1 MHSKYIIVGSSHA
14 ALEAATA
21 IRLIDAEGALTLLT
35 RDAHLPYSP
44 TILPYLVSGRA
55 RPDKV
60 VLRGQDYFRDNAI
73 AYVPGAA
80 AVSLDP
86 AQSSLRLE
94 SGETWRYDRL
104 LIATGAAPALPPV
117 RGLNDVPFHVLRSMD
132 DAVDLR
138 QAIGQAR
145 SAIVLGAGLIGM
157 HAAENMAKAGVA
169 VSVVELQPHVLSGYF
184 EPRASA
190 IIERSFARNGV
201 RLLLGQSL
209 ASVERRGEGCLATL
223 ADGKTI
229 AADLLLVCTGV
240 KPNIGF
246 LDGSGLEVD
255 SGILVDDWMRSSL
268 PNIWAAGDVAQ
279 ARGFWGGKVVNGILP
294 NAVEQGRIA
303 GLGMV
308 GDSGVKPFPGAVPLN
323 TYSFFGQQAI
333 SVGRGRGRSGD
344 GCQIEIEESGDE
356 AVYRRIV
363 LEDGRLAGIATIN
376 DFVDAGIMW
385 QLILRR
391 TDLSPVKAAFI
402 ADPRRVG
409 RQLMSQIWR

>member
-1 MHSKYIIVGSSHA
+1 MNSKYIIVGSSHA

-21 IRLIDAEGALTLLT
+21 IRLIDADGALTLLT

-60 VLRGQDYFRDNAI
+60 VLRGPDYFRDNAI
-73 AYVPGAA
+73 AFISGAA
-80 AVSLDP
+80 VVSVDP

-104 LIATGAAPALPPV
+104 LIATGAAPALPPI

-169 VSVVELQPHVLSGYF
+169 VTVVELQPHVLSGYF
-184 EPRASA
+184 EPKASA
-190 IIERSFARNGV
+190 IIERTFARNGV

-209 ASVERRGEGCLATL
+209 SSVERQGEGCRATL

-246 LDGSGLEVD
+246 LDGSGIEAD
-255 SGILVDDWMRSSL
+255 AGILVDDWMRTNL

-303 GLGMV
+303 GLGMA
-308 GDSGVKPFPGAVPLN
+308 GDAGVKPFPGAVPLN

-333 SVGRGRGRSGD
+333 SVGRGR
-344 GCQIEIEESGDE
+344 
-356 AVYRRIV
+356 
-363 LEDGRLAGIATIN
+363 AGGGVR
-376 DFVDAGIMW
+376 D
-385 QLILRR
+385 
-391 TDLSPVKAAFI
+391 
-402 ADPRRVG
+402 
-409 RQLMSQIWR
+409 